1 MSNKDFNTLYRELE
15 KKVELLEKGEL
26 PLEEAVKTYTEGQ
39 ELIKLLNEKL
49 NKASEQM
56 VVTDK
61 SEQKEPKK

>member
-1 MSNKDFNTLYRELE
+1 
-15 KKVELLEKGEL
+15 
-26 PLEEAVKTYTEGQ
+26 LEEAVKTYTEGQ

-49 NKASEQM
+49 NKAREQM

>member
-1 MSNKDFNTLYRELE
+1 MNNKDFNELYKELE

-26 PLEEAVKTYTEGQ
+26 SLEQAVRTYTEGQ

-49 NKASEQM
+49 DKAREKM

-61 SEQKEPKK
+61 IEQKELE

>member
-1 MSNKDFNTLYRELE
+1 MNNKDFNELYKELE

-26 PLEEAVKTYTEGQ
+26 SLEQAVKTYTEGQ

-49 NKASEQM
+49 DKAREKM

-61 SEQKEPKK
+61 IEQKELE

>member
-49 NKASEQM
+49 NKP
-56 VVTDK
+56 VNK
-61 SEQKEPKK
+61 W

>member
-1 MSNKDFNTLYRELE
+1 MNNKDFNELYKELE

-26 PLEEAVKTYTEGQ
+26 SLEQAVKTYTEGQ

-49 NKASEQM
+49 DKAREKM

-61 SEQKEPKK
+61 IEQK